1 MPIYLVSYSEIMI
14 LVEVNVILVEVNVG
28 SNRLSA

>member
-14 LVEVNVILVEVNVG
+14 LVEVNVIFVEVNVG
-28 SNRLSA
+28 SDRLSA